1 MFCSGKFSWEHVLKY
16 ARLRK
21 RYISLYAS
29 LLKSDLSHMV
39 ADDNKEIEE
48 LDRELDI
55 DVILQWRYCVVSC
68 VNYGNT
74 LGRRSVKGEGRRRRG
89 HSKKRVKEN
98 RENLD
103 VKPFLNL
110 DPTLPSLDDLEPGGN
125 SEAAARAAE
134 EAVSFIAS
142 FATLGFFAACF
153 AEGRRHLRRSPYHD
167 KLLSKVFHTDLYRP
181 YRVVCTSPLGY
192 RYVDCPLS
200 GGIAKIDHRRSIEGE
215 RGKKKKKRKR
225 RMRKEE
231 KKKEYLASSSPVRR
245 RCPRVA
251 RAPPTPSPAGRP
263 RAVVALARDFSPTRG
278 ERSRRPGFNRDLH
291 EPALTLSWNMDHH
304 WLKLPMLAG
313 LVCLDM
319 PAVNI
324 RYSGMS
330 TT

>member
-1 MFCSGKFSWEHVLKY
+1 MRNITSFSRTGSTKDDSEHRGFSEEDWEQL
-16 ARLRK
+16 
-21 RYISLYAS
+21 
-29 LLKSDLSHMV
+29 
-39 ADDNKEIEE
+39 NKLIG
-48 LDRELDI
+48 
-55 DVILQWRYCVVSC
+55 Y
-68 VNYGNT
+68 
-74 LGRRSVKGEGRRRRG
+74 KEG
-89 HSKKRVKEN
+89 SN
-98 RENLD
+98 DYQL
-103 VKPFLNL
+103 
-110 DPTLPSLDDLEPGGN
+110 
-125 SEAAARAAE
+125 AAE
-134 EAVSFIAS
+134 EKDFIHLYLEIHMKHNAS
-142 FATLGFFAACF
+142 KLVGDDQKC
-153 AEGRRHLRRSPYHD
+153 SPYHD